1 MNKRALIK
9 EVIVDKNEG
18 LKKDILLKFDYLK
31 SVDSLCRELEQL
43 LENLQRV
50 SLNKLSAQSQ
60 RAKQLLDT
68 IQASGVEV
76 VPYTKKREI
85 SLRVHHFLDETD
97 KGIVFHLYVP
107 NGRYQEDQLASFLR
121 LFVSYLQRVEK
132 LQFFIDTRRTLHGQV
147 YEFKSK
153 NTTMNLTDM
162 EGAFSRFGDFISL
175 CQNDYKQA
183 EAILVNMGI
192 NSREASNLITKY
204 IKDYQRLMLDTRHE
218 LEQKTFEFEQNRL
231 ALRQRLES
239 TAFELANGGDLS
251 LTDTTHPSAFLSLV
265 NNFGSISVN
274 LQNPSFYI
282 NSGEQQI
289 FEQIF
294 NGDIHYT
301 SEDKQ
306 LIDLFEKHA
315 ERLESVL
322 LKSDLDQLK
331 DTSSSEAERK
341 TAKQKIVSFLSR
353 VAPAI
358 GQSALTVL
366 TAYLEKIL
374 TGS

>member
-1 MNKRALIK
+1 
-9 EVIVDKNEG
+9 
-18 LKKDILLKFDYLK
+18 
-31 SVDSLCRELEQL
+31 
-43 LENLQRV
+43 
-50 SLNKLSAQSQ
+50 
-60 RAKQLLDT
+60 
-68 IQASGVEV
+68 
-76 VPYTKKREI
+76 
-85 SLRVHHFLDETD
+85 
-97 KGIVFHLYVP
+97 
-107 NGRYQEDQLASFLR
+107 
-121 LFVSYLQRVEK
+121 
-132 LQFFIDTRRTLHGQV
+132 
-147 YEFKSK
+147 
-153 NTTMNLTDM
+153 
-162 EGAFSRFGDFISL
+162 
-175 CQNDYKQA
+175 
-183 EAILVNMGI
+183 
-192 NSREASNLITKY
+192 
-204 IKDYQRLMLDTRHE
+204 MLDT
-218 LEQKTFEFEQNRL
+218 
-231 ALRQRLES
+231 
-239 TAFELANGGDLS
+239 
-251 LTDTTHPSAFLSLV
+251 SLV